1 MEFKNM
7 YGKCVDIKIPTY
19 TEKEQKLFNE
29 LIGVLFIN
37 MYGDAQRNGAIEIG
51 IFNPD
56 NIHSKITMDIA
67 LKVSGIY
74 DVKVGVK
81 CLSFFKYL
89 KTKIIYKDFFKRKP
103 TIYRVKGNCRSV
115 YDWLGDITAAR
126 HIGCDI
132 WYDIWEY
139 MNE

>member
-1 MEFKNM
+1 MEFNNTITI
-7 YGKCVDIKIPTY
+7 DLTRQFSNEE
-19 TEKEQKLFNE
+19 TKLFNE
-29 LIGVLFIN
+29 LIEVLFIN
-37 MYGDAQRNGAIEIG
+37 MYGDAQRSGAIEIG
-51 IFNPD
+51 VFNPD
-56 NIHSKITMDIA
+56 NIYSKITMDIA

-115 YDWLGDITAAR
+115 YDWLGDIISAR
-126 HIGCDI
+126 HIG
-132 WYDIWEY
+132 YDIWNDVWED